1 MPFSRKKPEIQVGLS
16 GTALKYIAM
25 ATMLADHIGAVLLER
40 IVYYRGNL
48 EQVAMLMTSQ
58 WGDTLYWLWRMLRTV
73 GRIAFPI
80 YCFLL
85 VEGFLHTRDWRRYW
99 LRMAAF
105 ALISEIPFRLAV
117 WNTWAGGSSNVY
129 VELAIGLL
137 VLRGLKQSEGLTQ
150 PRRRDGGR
158 NRRRMSGRC
167 VFEGGLRH
175 GWDTDYLIVLSPAGE
190 AHCPGDVRRYPVFTG
205 ILEYMLWGR
214 DSVCCSPVFLQR
226 KKGTGTME
234 IRLLLVL
241 PAAFNGT
248 VFHTAVCGRN
258 SSRIIPGHAGLK
270 RTKLFWFAQG
280 IYPADP
286 L

>member
-150 PRRRDGGR
+150 PRRAAGMAAVIGG
-158 NRRRMSGRC
+158 GC
-167 VFEGGLRH
+167 
-175 GWDTDYLIVLSPAGE
+175 
-190 AHCPGDVRRYPVFTG
+190 
-205 ILEYMLWGR
+205 
-214 DSVCCSPVFLQR
+214 
-226 KKGTGTME
+226 
-234 IRLLLVL
+234 
-241 PAAFNGT
+241 PAAGFF
-248 VFHTAVCGRN
+248 V
-258 SSRIIPGHAGLK
+258 
-270 RTKLFWFAQG
+270 
-280 IYPADP
+280 
-286 L
+286 

>member
-1 MPFSRKKPEIQVGLS
+1 MPFSRKKPEIQGGLS

-150 PRRRDGGR
+150 PRRAAGMAAVIGGGCLAAVFLKADYDMDGILIISLFYLLR
-158 NRRRMSGRC
+158 EKRIVQVMSG
-167 VFEGGLRH
+167 
-175 GWDTDYLIVLSPAGE
+175 
-190 AHCPGDVRRYPVFTG
+190 G
-205 ILEYMLWGR
+205 ILSLLESWNMCYGAGILSAVPLYLYNG
-214 DSVCCSPVFLQR
+214 
-226 KKGTGTME
+226 KKGQAPWKYTFYWFYPLHLMVLFF
-234 IRLLLVL
+234 IRLYVV
-241 PAAFNGT
+241 G
-248 VFHTAVCGRN
+248 
-258 SSRIIPGHAGLK
+258 IPLG
-270 RTKLFWFAQG
+270 
-280 IYPADP
+280 
-286 L
+286 

>member
-150 PRRRDGGR
+150 PRRAAGMAAVIG
-158 NRRRMSGRC
+158 
-167 VFEGGLRH
+167 GGLRH
-175 GWDTDYLIVLSPAGE
+175 GWDTDYLIVLSTAGE

-214 DSVCCSPVFLQR
+214 DSVCCFPVFLQR

>member
-40 IVYYRGNL
+40 IVYDRGNL

-150 PRRRDGGR
+150 PRRAAGMAAVIGGGCLAAVFLKADYDMDGILIISLFYLLR
-158 NRRRMSGRC
+158 EKRIVQVMSG
-167 VFEGGLRH
+167 
-175 GWDTDYLIVLSPAGE
+175 
-190 AHCPGDVRRYPVFTG
+190 G
-205 ILEYMLWGR
+205 ILSLLESWNMCYGAGILSAVPLYFYNG
-214 DSVCCSPVFLQR
+214 
-226 KKGTGTME
+226 KKGQAPWKYAFYWFYPLHLMVLFF
-234 IRLLLVL
+234 IRLYVV
-241 PAAFNGT
+241 G
-248 VFHTAVCGRN
+248 
-258 SSRIIPGHAGLK
+258 IPLG
-270 RTKLFWFAQG
+270 
-280 IYPADP
+280 
-286 L
+286 